1 VLGLIGKTLGHYH
14 LLEQVGQGGMS
25 SVFKALD
32 LRVGGH
38 VAVKILSPYIAHE
51 HRFRARFVRE
61 IKLLRRLQHPN
72 IVPVLDFGET
82 EGLTYIVMPYI
93 ATGTLQ
99 DRLQKGPLDVQTGAR
114 VAAQISAALGMAH
127 SMGVVHRDVKPSNV
141 LLDQEGNAL
150 LSDFSFAHHQDA
162 SQNLTG
168 SALIGTPA
176 YMSPEQC
183 QGGNIDGR
191 SDQYSFGIMLFQL
204 CTGKLPFEADTPM
217 AIALKHV
224 NEPLPRPQEVN
235 PNLPEQVDAVL
246 IRALA
251 KDRDLRYASME
262 EMNQAFQQA
271 VAEGLEGG
279 RRTFRK
285 PIFDR
290 STQLY
295 EKYQS
300 VGDAAP
306 RPWYRRRAPAAV
318 AVVLAL
324 LLCPLSAWAMS
335 AVLPGFNGASA
346 EGTPQVYVWTP
357 TGLGATMLALWTANA
372 PGIGT
377 DMAPDQVNTAV
388 VGTMMALGI
397 EFDTSTP
404 AAARTETPTARPG
417 LPQPTP
423 TPSRTLG
430 PGETPPPSTTAP
442 ATSQPSPTDISP
454 SSTPV
459 PSDTSIPPSN
469 TPVPPTSTPVPPT
482 NTPPSCWPPGHCR
495 QTEEAETAAA
505 SGPVETPT
513 P

>member
-1 VLGLIGKTLGHYH
+1 MLGLIGKTLGHYQ

-32 LRVGGH
+32 LQGGGH

-51 HRFRARFVRE
+51 HRFRARFARE
-61 IKLLRRLQHPN
+61 VKLLRRLQHPN
-72 IVPVLDFGET
+72 IVPVTDFGEAD
-82 EGLTYIVMPYI
+82 GLVYIVMPYI
-93 ATGTLQ
+93 GTGTLQ

-114 VAAQISAALGMAH
+114 VAAQVAAALGVAH
-127 SMGVVHRDVKPSNV
+127 AMGVIHRDVKPSNV

-183 QGGNIDGR
+183 RGEAIDGR
-191 SDQYSFGIMLFQL
+191 SDQYSFGIMLYQL
-204 CTGKLPFEADTPM
+204 STGKLPFEADTPM
-217 AIALKHV
+217 AVALKHV
-224 NEPLPRPQEVN
+224 NEPLPRPREVN

-251 KDRDLRYASME
+251 KDRELRFASMDE
-262 EMNQAFQQA
+262 LNTTFQAA

-279 RRTFRK
+279 RRTIRT

-300 VGDAAP
+300 VAEGAR
-306 RPWYRRRAPAAV
+306 RPWYRRRGMAAA

-324 LLCPLSAWAMS
+324 LVCPLGAWGMS
-335 AVLPGFNGASA
+335 AVLPGFQDVSA

-372 PGIGT
+372 PSEGT
-377 DMAPDQVNTAV
+377 EMAPDQVNTAV
-388 VGTMMALGI
+388 VGTMMAMGI
-397 EFDTSTP
+397 PINTATPTLAWTSTP
-404 AAARTETPTARPG
+404 TMGPG
-417 LPQPTP
+417 LPQPTRTP
-423 TPSRTLG
+423 TRTLK
-430 PGETPPPSTTAP
+430 PGETPPTSTRAP
-442 ATSQPSPTDISP
+442 TTNQPSPTDSSP
-454 SSTPV
+454 SSTPA
-459 PSDTSIPPSN
+459 PSETAVPPS
-469 TPVPPTSTPVPPT
+469 STPIPPT
-482 NTPPSCWPPGHCR
+482 NTPQGSECGPGIPPGHCK
-495 QTEEAETAAA
+495 QTETAAA
-505 SGPVETPT
+505 KTAAASTP
-513 P
+513 